1 MTPIF
6 NFHYVI
12 SGLTIPT
19 TTKTP
24 TSSLVKTSLKTK
36 KRWSDITI
44 FTRPRYKDLLSN
56 LPQEVKADRYCIIVL
71 NRIASYGSVG
81 ISDCSKKFNPLLSYQ
96 PGVKAILGECQPY
109 TEVLTI
115 VDLGLI
121 F

>member
-1 MTPIF
+1 MVWKKWKRPDSCDSDSVELLTPRMTPIF

-81 ISDCSKKFNPLLSYQ
+81 ISDCS
-96 PGVKAILGECQPY
+96 
-109 TEVLTI
+109 
-115 VDLGLI
+115 
-121 F
+121 